1 MIVELDR
8 VGDVV
13 IQQIVKPDGSLVRYQ
28 YGKPGDAASFQLVNS
43 PDEARKAL
51 APLVGRTV
59 DRNGDLL
66 VQKVT
71 KAGEHVGY
79 RHGSEALGWVH
90 IKTLAE
96 ARKAIGK
103 SKVEA

>member
-1 MIVELDR
+1 MIMELDR
-8 VGDVV
+8 VGDIV
-13 IQQIVKPDGSLVRYQ
+13 IQQVVKPDGSLVRYQ

-51 APLVGRTV
+51 APIVAKTV

-71 KAGEHVGY
+71 KNEKFCHYQSGNAETGFTIT
-79 RHGSEALGWVH
+79 S
-90 IKTLAE
+90 TLAA

-103 SKVEA
+103 VGAK